1 MHWRNTRIISNVSL
15 CYFSIHTSSLRRGTH
30 SGCKGLGMERPGPGR
45 DTFDRRLFLTP
56 LQLFGIL
63 KAHRLW

>member
-1 MHWRNTRIISNVSL
+1 MPFYYL
-15 CYFSIHTSSLRRGTH
+15 KIHTSSVGRATYSVCR
-30 SGCKGLGMERPGPGR
+30 GLGTERPGPGR

-63 KAHRLW
+63 KAHRL